1 MWRTG
6 GRSSRKKK
14 QARNVVG
21 GAWREVCRV
30 ELSWV
35 GRGWRNLST
44 SVSLSAFR
52 HPLSPPLVSVP
63 TLAQAYR
70 NFLCQLLGL
79 TFQMHRLLRVQDI
92 VVFWKFGSWQRARAI
107 SFLYG
112 KYRITVN
119 YIEKLDSFTAVI
131 IYLPICLRELAAG
144 EKIKCNLGKKKSL
157 LIHVWRGA
165 SLLSEFTLHQSDG
178 FL

>member
-1 MWRTG
+1 M
-6 GRSSRKKK
+6 
-14 QARNVVG
+14 
-21 GAWREVCRV
+21 
-30 ELSWV
+30 
-35 GRGWRNLST
+35 
-44 SVSLSAFR
+44 
-52 HPLSPPLVSVP
+52 
-63 TLAQAYR
+63 
-70 NFLCQLLGL
+70 
-79 TFQMHRLLRVQDI
+79 
-92 VVFWKFGSWQRARAI
+92 
-107 SFLYG
+107 
-112 KYRITVN
+112 N